1 MSVTL
6 IVLTGAVIFLIGYA
20 YYGKYLAEK
29 VLRLDPKAKT
39 PAEEINDGVDYVP
52 THPAVLLGHHFASIA
67 GAGPIVGPITAAVF
81 GWVPVALWIVLGS
94 LFAGGVHDFVALVT
108 SVRHGGKSIGEVIR
122 KNIGERGQS
131 YFLIFTWFA
140 LILVIAV
147 FTILAVQVFVAIPAV
162 ATTAMLF
169 MVLAVLFGLAVYRF
183 KAPLGIST
191 IVEVALLLACVW
203 LGVQM
208 PCKLPSTTWTII
220 MLVYIFIASV
230 APVWIL
236 LQPRDYLNS
245 FLLYASLIGALVGL
259 IIGNPK
265 LEYPAFTSFK
275 VGTDTLFP
283 MLFVTVACG
292 AISGF
297 HSLVSSGTSSKQL
310 AKEPDARLVGYG
322 AMLIEGVLAL
332 VALAT
337 VAILTK
343 DGYAKALKD
352 FGGPTGVF
360 AAGVGR
366 FMNYF
371 GVPVAFGTTF
381 GALTLNAFVLTT
393 LDTAT
398 RLARYAWEEFFST
411 RVPALANR
419 WLATAAAVIAG
430 GGLALSG
437 QYSKIWPIF
446 GSSNQLLAALALL
459 AGTVWLA
466 RLGRN
471 YRVTLYPMVFMFA
484 VTLTALALI
493 TVRNFAAAN
502 YVLGIPGLLLF
513 VMAVFLVAETIRV
526 LRTGIGTAKAQGKAN
541 S

>member
-6 IVLTGAVIFLIGYA
+6 IVFTGVLIFLIGYT

-39 PAEEINDGVDYVP
+39 PAQEINDGVDYVP

-94 LFAGGVHDFVALVT
+94 MFAGGVHDFVSLVT
-108 SVRHGGKSIGEVIR
+108 SVKHGGKSIGEVIR
-122 KNIGERGQS
+122 KNIGDRGQL

-140 LILVIAV
+140 LILVIAA

-162 ATTAMLF
+162 ATTAVLF
-169 MVLAVLFGLAVYRF
+169 MVLAVLFGLAVYKY

-191 IVEVALLLACVW
+191 VIGVALLFGCVW
-203 LGVQM
+203 LGIQM
-208 PCKLPSTTWTII
+208 PWKLPATTWTLI

-259 IIGNPK
+259 IVGNPK

-275 VGTDTLFP
+275 VGADTLFP

-297 HSLVSSGTSSKQL
+297 HCLVSSGTTSKQL
-310 AKEPDARLVGYG
+310 AKESDARIVGYG

-352 FGGPTGVF
+352 YGGPTGLF

-366 FMNYF
+366 FMNYY

-398 RLARYAWEEFFST
+398 RLTRYCWEEFFAT

-419 WLATAAAVIAG
+419 WIGTASAVVVG
-430 GGLALSG
+430 GGLALTG
-437 QYSKIWPIF
+437 QYTKIWPIF

-471 YRVTLYPMVFMFA
+471 YKVTLYPMVFMFA

-502 YVLGIPGLLLF
+502 YILGITGLLLF
-513 VMAVFLVAETIRV
+513 IMAVFLVLETIRV
-526 LRTGIGTAKAQGKAN
+526 LRSGAWAAKTQTKTSA
-541 S
+541 